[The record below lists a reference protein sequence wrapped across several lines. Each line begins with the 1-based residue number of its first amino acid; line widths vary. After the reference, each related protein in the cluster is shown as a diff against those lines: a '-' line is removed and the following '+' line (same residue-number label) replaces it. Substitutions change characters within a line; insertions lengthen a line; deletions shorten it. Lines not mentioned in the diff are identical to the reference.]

1 MPAGISIKGRQITLT
16 IGGQSILGRTSKGRE
31 ITNEF
36 QDTTDENDNGVQTF
50 DAVPTMRS
58 ETFTVELMVKN
69 LEMLRAILQP
79 GSQMYACVWAYPDQ
93 STVTGDYV
101 LNSYS
106 ETAPGNEATTATTSW
121 TRSGPAVF
129 TPGTGG

>member
-1 MPAGISIKGRQITLT
+1 MPAGISIKGRQILLT
-16 IGGQSILGRTSKGRE
+16 VGGQQILGRTSKGRE

-36 QDTTDENDNGVQTF
+36 QDTTDENDDGVQTF

-79 GSQMYACVWAYPDQ
+79 GSQM
-93 STVTGDYV
+93 
-101 LNSYS
+101 
-106 ETAPGNEATTATTSW
+106 
-121 TRSGPAVF
+121 
-129 TPGTGG
+129 

>member
-1 MPAGISIKGRQITLT
+1 MPAGISIKGRQILLT
-16 IGGQSILGRTSKGRE
+16 VGGQQILGRTSKGRE
-31 ITNEF
+31 VTNEF

-79 GSQMYACVWAYPDQ
+79 GSQMYACVWTYPDG

-106 ETAPGNEATTATTSW
+106 ETAPGNEATTATTAW
-121 TRSGPAVF
+121 TRSGNSVF
-129 TPGTGG
+129 VAGTGG